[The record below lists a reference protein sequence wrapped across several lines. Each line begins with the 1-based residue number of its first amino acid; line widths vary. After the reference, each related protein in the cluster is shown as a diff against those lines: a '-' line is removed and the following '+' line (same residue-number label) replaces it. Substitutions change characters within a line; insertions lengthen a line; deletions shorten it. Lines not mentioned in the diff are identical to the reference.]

1 MPWCADKVVE
11 AAWVRASFVWTI
23 PVELSLTSTLI
34 SQPQKLWEVWMVR
47 VCSENPSS
55 ELAPKNLSIPR
66 VSKCFF
72 FCHFRSSQV
81 GSTPKSF
88 KTKKQKWLLS
98 NFATLS
104 LLYNRRAL
112 GKDLYNVPLLAST
125 LKTERSQLSHMLWVH
140 WELKAVTRSKC
151 SKYIEKRM
159 PQMFPYRGT
168 MSTERF
174 QKLSSSSGASN
185 PMHL

>member
-1 MPWCADKVVE
+1 MG
-11 AAWVRASFVWTI
+11 
-23 PVELSLTSTLI
+23 
-34 SQPQKLWEVWMVR
+34 MVR

-66 VSKCFF
+66 LSKCFF

-88 KTKKQKWLLS
+88 KTKKRKWLLS

-104 LLYNRRAL
+104 LLYNCRAL

-125 LKTERSQLSHMLWVH
+125 LKTERPHLSHML
-140 WELKAVTRSKC
+140 
-151 SKYIEKRM
+151 
-159 PQMFPYRGT
+159 
-168 MSTERF
+168 
-174 QKLSSSSGASN
+174 
-185 PMHL
+185 